1 MSQHVLHPA
10 CQRAMLF
17 RYKCM
22 CRLQLDSSNQCL
34 QITDAKPLH
43 TSHSLTWFSIC
54 FNFQEH
60 SNLFILFNI
69 LLILQYMHFDLLSLA
84 FWSIN
89 QWLFSSLALPVYT
102 FQSPTRHFGIFQ
114 EPLFSKRCCAV
125 CKYFHGK
132 LEKVILLGTI
142 SSLSSSYCR
151 MCVGFL
157 NENMEQIQYGIQI
170 LFLYLHFQ
178 ILTAKRSNYTNKQN
192 MLRG

>member
-1 MSQHVLHPA
+1 MSSYLPLLFHPRGWLMSQHVLHPA

-84 FWSIN
+84 FWNIN

-102 FQSPTRHFGIFQ
+102 FQSPMRHFGIFQ
-114 EPLFSKRCCAV
+114 ELCFLKDVALFASIFMGSWKR
-125 CKYFHGK
+125 
-132 LEKVILLGTI
+132 
-142 SSLSSSYCR
+142 
-151 MCVGFL
+151 
-157 NENMEQIQYGIQI
+157 
-170 LFLYLHFQ
+170 LY
-178 ILTAKRSNYTNKQN
+178 
-192 MLRG
+192 